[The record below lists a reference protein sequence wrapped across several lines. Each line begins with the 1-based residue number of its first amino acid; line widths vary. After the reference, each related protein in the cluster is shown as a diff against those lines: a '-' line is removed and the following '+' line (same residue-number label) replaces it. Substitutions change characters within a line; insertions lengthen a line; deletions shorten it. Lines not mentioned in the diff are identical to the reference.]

1 MFLFDVA
8 GPSTIATRQLTSGE
22 GLLLLAAIVLLE
34 AFVLR
39 SMRWGNF
46 RRALVASVLMNAVT
60 TLLGFF
66 LLGLL
71 DVIGPLFSLL
81 LGWVLSVGL
90 EGGILLAFNR
100 GRARANW
107 LGALAAN
114 TASYILLAILLLPSL

>member
-1 MFLFDVA
+1 MLLFDIA
-8 GPSTIATRQLTSGE
+8 GPSTIAARQLNSGE
-22 GLLLLAAIVLLE
+22 GLILLIVIVVLE

-39 SMRWGNF
+39 AMKWGNF
-46 RRALVASVLMNAVT
+46 RRALIASILMNALT
-60 TLLGFF
+60 TLLGYF

-71 DVIGPLFSLL
+71 DVIGPLPGLL
-81 LGWVLSVGL
+81 VGWALSVVL
-90 EGGILLAFNR
+90 EGGILLALNR